1 VLIADDYKG
10 LAEELKRL
18 LSVNSE
24 IVGVVADG
32 RELLELAISTLPDVV
47 VCDLSMP
54 GLNGL
59 DAIRALRKRGL
70 SSKCVLFQTDV
81 LTVVA
86 QSGAVPRPK

>member
-59 DAIRALRKRGL
+59 DAIRALRKEGPKQQVRVVSNGCSYRSCSIW
-70 SSKCVLFQTDV
+70 SS
-81 LTVVA
+81 
-86 QSGAVPRPK
+86 SPS